1 MSLEN
6 DIYAFISTNNSVI
19 AILGAD
25 PKPYGD
31 GNSVWKGFIPTGQAV
46 DPSIVLT
53 CIATKDFVAAEGVLN
68 GHTKRI
74 RVDSRASSYTKAQAI
89 NDTVK
94 NLLQNLKG
102 TLGTTVVQA
111 VIPILE
117 TDVGQE
123 AVTGGYVFRRQW
135 EAYWTYYE
143 LATPQPASPILP
155 APGNLDNAGYFQGV
169 PVALTAPT
177 DGQVLVFDA
186 VLGEYRP
193 ETVSGTGASTND
205 GVF

>member
-6 DIYAFISTNNSVI
+6 DIYGFVSTNSSVI
-19 AILGAD
+19 AVLGAD

-31 GNSVWKGFIPTGQAV
+31 GNSVWKGFIPVGQPV

-53 CIATKDFVAAEGVLN
+53 CIATKDYVGAEGVLN

-74 RVDSRASSYTKAQAI
+74 RIDSRSSSYTKAQAI

-94 NLLQNLKG
+94 NLLQNLTG
-102 TLGTTVVQA
+102 TLGTTVVQG

-143 LATPQPASPILP
+143 LAVPAPASPTLP
-155 APGNLDNAGYFQGV
+155 APGNLDNAGFVQGV
-169 PVALTAPT
+169 PVAPTTPT
-177 DGQVLVFDA
+177 DGQVLVYDA
-186 VLGEYRP
+186 SLGEYIP
-193 ETVSGTGASTND
+193 QSVGSSGTID
-205 GVF
+205 GGTF